1 MATYSRAAT
10 VNGYAALASYIQ
22 RQSTFVAGLA
32 AAGTEPTAP
41 QLARFQ
47 SRTTGVLRRLTD
59 GAPPPVAAL
68 AEQLC
73 DAVDA
78 AEDGAGL
85 GAAFAAALDE
95 ARVLSAAA
103 GVATAAEGE
112 EEAEGEEGEG
122 DDGGGGLRPTA
133 EELSDF
139 SAMAQRLW
147 SLDVNRLVADRD
159 YQINVQRKARG
170 MSPSSDAAREPF
182 FTYVDTAAYAARPT
196 FVAFYKLLDN
206 YSAHTGVTE
215 ELTPEEQVEIDA
227 FLDAIMVTPVM
238 RYAVAYA
245 VARRV
250 ARSAADLRAQLA
262 ELWFAFYRR
271 EAARDSSAFE
281 HVFLGEVRR
290 GKVIGLHNW
299 MTLLR
304 EERLGDLDYL
314 GYLPPRPPPRGRR
327 PDVPE
332 SSSQMLTVRFAW
344 HGAVKA
350 ASTIFVGTSPE
361 FEMALYSL
369 LYLCGGGRERHEVR
383 VGPHRAEIKVYPM
396 GRMLGTC
403 YAEQLPGGE
412 EDAAVCIQS
421 AFRAKRTEAPFRRHL
436 DAKAGRREEAAS
448 AAGGEAEAAEPVAA
462 AVEEGQPPE
471 ETEGSAA
478 LKAIGKE
485 LFRQAL
491 KFF

>member
-1 MATYSRAAT
+1 MATATYSRSAT
-10 VNGYAALASYIQ
+10 VNGYAALCSYIQ
-22 RQSTFVAGLA
+22 KQATFVAGLT
-32 AAGTEPTAP
+32 AAGTEPTAA

-47 SRTTGVLRRLTD
+47 SRTTSALRRLTD

-73 DAVDA
+73 TAVDA

-85 GAAFAAALDE
+85 GAAFGAALDE
-95 ARVLSAAA
+95 AREVSAAA
-103 GVATAAEGE
+103 GVATEADGE
-112 EEAEGEEGEG
+112 EEGG
-122 DDGGGGLRPTA
+122 DDGGGLQPTE
-133 EELSDF
+133 EELSDL
-139 SAMAQRLW
+139 SAMASRLW
-147 SLDVNRLVADRD
+147 GLDINRLVPGRD

-170 MSPSSDAAREPF
+170 MSPSSDSARQPF
-182 FTYVDTAAYAARPT
+182 FTYVDTAAYSARPT

-215 ELTPEEQVEIDA
+215 ELTPGEQEEIDG
-227 FLDAIMVTPVM
+227 FLDAIMCTPIM
-238 RYAVAYA
+238 RYATMYA
-245 VARRV
+245 IARRV
-250 ARSAADLRAQLA
+250 ARSAADLRAQLS

-281 HVFLGEVRR
+281 HVFLGEVRG

-304 EERLGDLDYL
+304 EERLGGLDYL

-332 SSSQMLTVRFAW
+332 SSSQMLTVRFSW
-344 HGAVKA
+344 HDAVKA

-361 FEMALYSL
+361 FEIALYSL
-369 LYLCGGGRERHEVR
+369 IYLCGGGRERHIIS
-383 VGPHRAEIKVYPM
+383 VGPHKAEVKVYPL

-403 YAEQLPGGE
+403 YAEEMPGGE

-421 AFRAKRTEAPFRRHL
+421 AFRAKRTQAPFRQHL
-436 DAKAGRREEAAS
+436 QAKEAGWDEATA
-448 AAGGEAEAAEPVAA
+448 AAGGEELAAEAVAEET
-462 AVEEGQPPE
+462 EEGQPPE

>member
-1 MATYSRAAT
+1 MATTTNSRAAT
-10 VNGYAALASYIQ
+10 VNGYVALISYVQ
-22 RQSTFVAGLA
+22 KQATFVAGLA
-32 AAGTEPTAP
+32 AAGSEPTAA

-47 SRTTGVLRRLTD
+47 SRTSSVVRRLTN
-59 GAPPPVAAL
+59 GAPPSVTGL

-73 DAVDA
+73 DAVNA
-78 AEDGAGL
+78 AEDAAGL
-85 GAAFAAALDE
+85 GAAFGSALDE
-95 ARVLSAAA
+95 LRELSAAA
-103 GVATAAEGE
+103 GGATETDGNE
-112 EEAEGEEGEG
+112 DGD
-122 DDGGGGLRPTA
+122 DDGGLQPTA

-139 SAMAQRLW
+139 SMMAQRLW
-147 SLDVNRLVADRD
+147 SLDVNRLVPDRD
-159 YQINVQRKARG
+159 YQINVQRRARG
-170 MSPSSDAAREPF
+170 MSPSSDSAREPF
-182 FTYVDTAAYAARPT
+182 FTYVDTAAYSARPT
-196 FVAFYKLLDN
+196 FVAFFKLLDN

-215 ELTPEEQVEIDA
+215 VLTPGEQEEIDG
-227 FLDAIMVTPVM
+227 FLDAIMRTPVM
-238 RYAVAYA
+238 RYATSYA
-245 VARRV
+245 MAHRV
-250 ARSAADLRAQLA
+250 ARSAADLRSQLL

-271 EAARDSSAFE
+271 EAAKDSSAFE

-369 LYLCGGGRERHEVR
+369 LYLCGGGRERHEVV
-383 VGPHRAEIKVYPM
+383 VGPHRAEIKVYTM

-403 YAEQLPGGE
+403 YAEELPGDE

-421 AFRAKRTEAPFRRHL
+421 AFRAKRTQAPFRRHL
-436 DAKAGRREEAAS
+436 QAKEARREEAAAAEVEEDS
-448 AAGGEAEAAEPVAA
+448 AAKPAEDATQ
-462 AVEEGQPPE
+462 EGQPPE
-471 ETEGSAA
+471 ETEGSAS